1 MHPPRSYAHT
11 SNMASP
17 ERQREREGNAETLK
31 TDDGKTKPA
40 PISFGFSKTLIKA
53 KSEKPEER
61 DYLIEV
67 EGKEL
72 KSTKPVEKP
81 KELIIPLIQKNRW
94 YREEGE
100 KRSDKPDE
108 KGSSP
113 SNEQDSVESQA
124 VRELIEESQKQ
135 QERWKNGTQIDQ
147 NLSIP
152 LLMQNQAPEGF
163 EDGDHVKVDLR
174 PESSTEADYERVPVA
189 AYGMAMLKG
198 MGWKEG
204 EGIGR
209 TFKQYVRY
217 TKDCYPDV
225 KPIEH
230 QLRPKG
236 LGLGADRSA
245 IKDLEPSGP
254 RRPPKP
260 GEERGKDD
268 EALVL
273 GPGGCIQVQGGAH
286 KDLYGK
292 IEGVD
297 PDNARVVVKLA
308 IGGKSVTISQYSLR
322 LVPQK
327 EYDKYSKDLSRLSKA
342 HKEKEK
348 EREREKEREQE
359 KERAHEEQRRE
370 EKESRS
376 NGREERGKDRYS
388 DKEREREK
396 EQDRHKKK
404 RKHQETSANR
414 ERSPPVKE
422 SRTSPPVPSWLQR
435 DLRVRFIDKT
445 FKGGKYYNS
454 KMRIEDVLTPHICVC
469 RTDEGRLLDDVK
481 QTMLETI
488 VPKGDADSIMV
499 VLGEHRGQ
507 VGRILKRDK
516 EKCRAMVQLDRY
528 EEKIFTLDYDAICHY
543 VGGDH

>member
-1 MHPPRSYAHT
+1 
-11 SNMASP
+11 MASP
-17 ERQREREGNAETLK
+17 ERQHESEAGGELA
-31 TDDGKTKPA
+31 KPDNGEKRA
-40 PISFGFSKTLIKA
+40 GPISFGFSKTLVKI
-53 KSEKPEER
+53 KSEKTEER
-61 DYLIEV
+61 DYLTGV

-72 KSTKPVEKP
+72 KSTKPVEKE
-81 KELIIPLIQKNRW
+81 KELVIPLIHKNRW
-94 YREEGE
+94 YKDEGSKQRETQNSSG
-100 KRSDKPDE
+100 P
-108 KGSSP
+108 SP
-113 SNEQDSVESQA
+113 STEQDSVESQA
-124 VRELIEESQKQ
+124 VRELIEESKKQ
-135 QERWKNGTQIDQ
+135 HESWKNGPEANQ

-152 LLMQNQAPEGF
+152 LLMQNQAPKGF
-163 EDGDHVKVDLR
+163 EDGDRVNVDLR
-174 PESSTEADYERVPVA
+174 PESSTDADYDRVPVS
-189 AYGMAMLKG
+189 AYGLAMLKG

-209 TFKQYVRY
+209 TFKQ
-217 TKDCYPDV
+217 DV

-260 GEERGKDD
+260 GEEKGKDD

-273 GPGGCIQVQGGAH
+273 GPGGCVQIQGGAH

-297 PDNARVVVKLA
+297 ADNARVVIKLA

-348 EREREKEREQE
+348 DREKERERERKAQE
-359 KERAHEEQRRE
+359 QQRRE
-370 EKESRS
+370 EKQSRS
-376 NGREERGKDRYS
+376 NGREERGKDWNAESVKER
-388 DKEREREK
+388 DKERERH
-396 EQDRHKKK
+396 QKK
-404 RKHQETSANR
+404 RTHQETSSDR
-414 ERSPPVKE
+414 GKPPLAKE
-422 SRTSPPVPSWLQR
+422 PRTSPPTPSWLQR
-435 DLRVRFIDKT
+435 DIRVRFIDKT

-454 KMRIEDVLTPHICVC
+454 KMRIEDVLTPHVCVC

-481 QTMLETI
+481 QSMLETI
-488 VPKGDADSIMV
+488 VPKGDADSVMV
-499 VLGEHRGQ
+499 VLGEHKGQ

-516 EKCRAMVQLDRY
+516 DKCRAIVQLDRY
-528 EEKIFTLDYDAICHY
+528 EVELFTLDYDSICHY